1 MDNKKYY
8 VVESLTLANAL
19 MYITGQK
26 PYIFENR
33 EYRNKKVWS
42 FVQDENFMLAIQ
54 EVNRLKREL
63 YK

>member
-1 MDNKKYY
+1 MENKKYY

-26 PYIFENR
+26 PYIFNSR
-33 EYRNKKVWS
+33 EDEDKKVWS
-42 FVQDENFMLAIQ
+42 FVKDEDFIKAIK
-54 EVNRLKREL
+54 EINRLKKEF